1 MKDRARACA
10 HTVASTFIDL
20 NSLWG
25 HQLYVSVMKQEG
37 SQASSNSKVRKGS
50 RAMNKMQAKCCGWRN
65 GARGGGAVWG
75 TGFTSAHCGNVTERV
90 TSKQDS
96 EQCQL
101 VKL

>member
-1 MKDRARACA
+1 MKDRARVCA

-50 RAMNKMQAKCCGWRN
+50 RAMNKIQAKCCGWRSEVR
-65 GARGGGAVWG
+65 GAGSMGHWIYLCALWKCHREGDIQA
-75 TGFTSAHCGNVTERV
+75 GF
-90 TSKQDS
+90 
-96 EQCQL
+96 
-101 VKL
+101 

>member
-65 GARGGGAVWG
+65 GARGGGGSMGHWIYLCALWKCHRAG
-75 TGFTSAHCGNVTERV
+75 DIQAGF
-90 TSKQDS
+90 
-96 EQCQL
+96 
-101 VKL
+101 